1 MYNLEKNLFLRRMCE
16 KTVMDRL
23 QNEVICGNLALNEI
37 SDAEFEREVSE
48 EMNKRTYLLEL
59 ERRFGKGPEKI
70 KGDAKGR
77 YGWRVN
83 GRKGYFPRAKTIEEV
98 YDLQWNHHLQELEKI
113 EKQNE
118 NYRLPLEKLIERYN
132 KTIEKQ
138 KSSGTINCYKSDMN
152 YYLNDLMKKPVEDF
166 ERDEIVNLF
175 ADAVATKHPCK
186 TKVMNVRGTTKM
198 YFKYAQKNLNI
209 TLKFD
214 YEDLHR
220 EMIEK
225 TPVESIKQEPE
236 IQLLKQSSRSYSKD
250 EVKAMINEAY
260 KRNTLIAYASIISF
274 FSSDRIGEISGLL
287 VENVDREQGIIEIKT
302 AFSRNMIDYGWELK
316 EPKKHKE
323 RTIVLPTMAMD
334 ILEKIFELRN
344 PESKYLFAEKDNT
357 HKYEWITSKR
367 IDREIRS
374 MCRSIGMAKGKEKSA
389 HDQRRTYAVIL
400 DSAALPS
407 ALRKLLMG
415 HKLDLLERSYITD
428 LDLDLEDVRKY
439 LDLAFNKFFK
449 DKKKKRS

>member
-1 MYNLEKNLFLRRMCE
+1 MTLYN
-16 KTVMDRL
+16 
-23 QNEVICGNLALNEI
+23 
-37 SDAEFEREVSE
+37 S
-48 EMNKRTYLLEL
+48 
-59 ERRFGKGPEKI
+59 
-70 KGDAKGR
+70 
-77 YGWRVN
+77 
-83 GRKGYFPRAKTIEEV
+83 
-98 YDLQWNHHLQELEKI
+98 
-113 EKQNE
+113 
-118 NYRLPLEKLIERYN
+118 RYN

-198 YFKYAQKNLNI
+198 YFKYAQKNLGI
-209 TLKFD
+209 KLKFD

-220 EMIEK
+220 EMIDR
-225 TPVESIKQEPE
+225 TPVESIKQEQE
-236 IQLLKQSSRSYSKD
+236 IQLLKQSTRSYSRE
-250 EVKAMINEAY
+250 EVKAMINEAN
-260 KRNTLIAYASIISF
+260 KRNTLIAYASILSF
-274 FSSDRIGEISGLL
+274 FSSERIGEISGLL
-287 VENVDREQGIIEIKT
+287 AENVDKEQGIIEIKT

-316 EPKKHKE
+316 DPKKHKE

-334 ILEKIFELRN
+334 ILDKIFELRN

-374 MCRSIGMAKGKEKSA
+374 MCRSIGMVKGKEKSA

-439 LDLAFNKFFK
+439 LDLAFNKFFM
-449 DKKKKRS
+449 DKKKKIG